1 MNHQVNRNPRS
12 APERGP
18 GRFTMRGPSRLLGI
32 GVLLSLGFTMPAFAE
47 AVGTVTHSS
56 GTVSVKR
63 ADGTTKLLGLRS
75 EVHEGDRISTQSDTY
90 TRVKFKDGGEV
101 TLRPNSQVQVAN
113 YSFNESAPKQD
124 NVVINLFKGGLRAI
138 TGLIGQRNKENV
150 SFKTPTATIGIRGT
164 NFGLLFCQADCGG
177 VPTISGQPPADGLHL
192 DVANGEIVA
201 SNPGGSLNF
210 TIGQFGY
217 VGGPNTPPVLVPP
230 TEGIRVTIPPGFKS
244 GEGSGRGVGSKD
256 ENQCMIQ

>member
-1 MNHQVNRNPRS
+1 MNLENPNPRS
-12 APERGP
+12 VPERGLGMINP
-18 GRFTMRGPSRLLGI
+18 ARLLALSA
-32 GVLLSLGFTMPAFAE
+32 LLSLGFATPAFAE

-63 ADGTTKLLGLRS
+63 ADGTTRLLGLRS

-90 TRVKFKDGGEV
+90 TRVKFKDGGEL

-113 YSFNESAPKQD
+113 YNFKENAPEKD
-124 NVVINLFKGGLRAI
+124 NVVINLLKGGLRAI
-138 TGLIGQRNKENV
+138 SGLIGRRSKENV

-164 NFGLLFCQADCGG
+164 NFGLLFCQADCSG
-177 VPTISGQPPADGLHL
+177 VPTVSGQPPADGLHL

-210 TIGQFGY
+210 TVGQFGF

-230 TEGIRVTIPPGFKS
+230 TDGIRVTIPPGFKE
-244 GEGSGRGVGSKD
+244 GGSGRGVGAQD